1 MKTEKLLEIAQSLEF
16 NDLLKE
22 LQTIKEHE
30 DSTTCPLVL
39 PLVGEFSS
47 GKTTLINA
55 LTDSKKLETAT
66 IPTTATIF
74 EIHFGCTKCS
84 ATVVYP
90 DGRESEVDDI
100 ASLKNSEL
108 SDSAVVEVYDTST
121 KVPSTTILVDTPGL
135 SSPDPRHKQ
144 TLVDFLPH
152 ADAVLMVADINQQVT
167 RSMEDFV
174 KEMELAKRQIF
185 LVLTKSDTKAQS
197 ELQSVKEYI
206 GENIKLPLK
215 QICCVSATKGD
226 LKELIELFKSIDS
239 SKMQILRQV
248 NQYRTELIR
257 KEMLKRIDDIISSAT
272 SNEETEEALRKQQH
286 ELEKLNRGIDRLVR
300 KTSED
305 IEEIQRETTRSFE
318 DNVFDALDS
327 LVASKCDNFD
337 SRAVSVINNT
347 CSLLLNEYKSN
358 VRRKLSRIAEQQ
370 TGDEAIDLRC
380 LGEMDLSS
388 YEINGMSYNLNLN
401 ESGHQYD
408 KTIAT
413 GVKVAAVAAAVCAT
427 AGIAGAATG
436 AGTAGTVAAS
446 GTAVGSAAAST
457 ATTAATTATEAIAA
471 SKVIDIVDTASDVGS
486 IISNHKTAKRVEKAI
501 EFAGKVNENMDSVN
515 SYENKYSQQAG
526 SQKGIVE
533 SLVGFVTERVMAKP
547 QRRRVIR
554 EYLDTTLIPEF
565 KNKLSNMSQL
575 IVQGIMDAL
584 KQEAKVK
591 FETITSSIQ
600 ELKQL
605 KTTEENQY
613 EERINMLRAFKKEI
627 TTN

>member
-16 NDLLKE
+16 NDLLKVLE
-22 LQTIKEHE
+22 VIKEHE
-30 DSTTCPLVL
+30 DSPTCPLVL

-66 IPTTATIF
+66 KPTTATIF

-84 ATVVYP
+84 ARVVYP
-90 DGRESEVDDI
+90 DGRENEIDDI

-108 SDSAVVEVYDTST
+108 SDSAIVEVYDTST

-144 TLVDFLPH
+144 TLIDFLPH

-185 LVLTKSDTKAQS
+185 LVLTKSDTKSQS

-206 GENIKLPLK
+206 GENIKLPLE

-337 SRAVSVINNT
+337 SRAVTVINST

-401 ESGHQYD
+401 ELGHQYD

-413 GVKVAAVAAAVCAT
+413 GVKVAAVAAAVYAT
-427 AGIAGAATG
+427 AGIAAGAAG
-436 AGTAGTVAAS
+436 AAGTAA
-446 GTAVGSAAAST
+446 GSA

-486 IISNHKTAKRVEKAI
+486 IISNRKTAKRVEKAI

-526 SQKGIVE
+526 AAKGIVE
-533 SLVGFVTERVMAKP
+533 SMVGFVTERVMAKP

-554 EYLDTTLIPEF
+554 DYLDTTLIPEF

-591 FETITSSIQ
+591 FETIISSIQ

>member
-16 NDLLKE
+16 NDLLKVLE
-22 LQTIKEHE
+22 VIKEHE
-30 DSTTCPLVL
+30 DSPTCPLVL

-66 IPTTATIF
+66 KPTTATIF

-84 ATVVYP
+84 ARVVYP
-90 DGRESEVDDI
+90 DGRENEIDDI

-108 SDSAVVEVYDTST
+108 SDSAIVEVYDTST

-144 TLVDFLPH
+144 TLIDFLPH

-185 LVLTKSDTKAQS
+185 LVLTKSDTKSQS

-206 GENIKLPLK
+206 GENIKLPLE

-248 NQYRTELIR
+248 NEYRTELIR

-272 SNEETEEALRKQQH
+272 SNEETEEALRKHQH
-286 ELEKLNRGIDRLVR
+286 ELEKLNRSIDRLVR

-337 SRAVSVINNT
+337 SRAVSIINNT

-436 AGTAGTVAAS
+436 AGTAGT
-446 GTAVGSAAAST
+446 AVGSAAAST

-501 EFAGKVNENMDSVN
+501 EFAGKVNENMDSV
-515 SYENKYSQQAG
+515 SKRLHDD
-526 SQKGIVE
+526 V
-533 SLVGFVTERVMAKP
+533 
-547 QRRRVIR
+547 
-554 EYLDTTLIPEF
+554 
-565 KNKLSNMSQL
+565 
-575 IVQGIMDAL
+575 
-584 KQEAKVK
+584 
-591 FETITSSIQ
+591 
-600 ELKQL
+600 
-605 KTTEENQY
+605 
-613 EERINMLRAFKKEI
+613 LRCP
-627 TTN
+627 N

>member
-1 MKTEKLLEIAQSLEF
+1 M
-16 NDLLKE
+16 
-22 LQTIKEHE
+22 
-30 DSTTCPLVL
+30 
-39 PLVGEFSS
+39 
-47 GKTTLINA
+47 
-55 LTDSKKLETAT
+55 
-66 IPTTATIF
+66 
-74 EIHFGCTKCS
+74 
-84 ATVVYP
+84 
-90 DGRESEVDDI
+90 
-100 ASLKNSEL
+100 
-108 SDSAVVEVYDTST
+108 
-121 KVPSTTILVDTPGL
+121 
-135 SSPDPRHKQ
+135 
-144 TLVDFLPH
+144 
-152 ADAVLMVADINQQVT
+152 
-167 RSMEDFV
+167 
-174 KEMELAKRQIF
+174 
-185 LVLTKSDTKAQS
+185 
-197 ELQSVKEYI
+197 KEYI
-206 GENIKLPLK
+206 GENIKLPLE

-248 NQYRTELIR
+248 NEYRTELIR

-272 SNEETEEALRKQQH
+272 SNEETEEALRKHQH
-286 ELEKLNRGIDRLVR
+286 ELEKLNRSIDRLVR

-337 SRAVSVINNT
+337 SRAVSIINNT

-436 AGTAGTVAAS
+436 AGTAGT
-446 GTAVGSAAAST
+446 AVGSAAAST

-526 SQKGIVE
+526 SKKGIVE
-533 SLVGFVTERVMAKP
+533 SMVGFVTERVMAKP

-554 EYLDTTLIPEF
+554 EYLDTMLIPEF

>member
-16 NDLLKE
+16 HDLLKD
-22 LQTIKEHE
+22 LQVIKEHE
-30 DSTTCPLVL
+30 ESPTCPLVL

-47 GKTTLINA
+47 GKTTLVNA

-66 IPTTATIF
+66 KPTTATIF

-84 ATVVYP
+84 ARVVYP
-90 DGRESEVDDI
+90 DGRENEIDDV

-135 SSPDPRHKQ
+135 SSPDSRHKQ

-185 LVLTKSDTKAQS
+185 LVLTKSDTKSQS
-197 ELQSVKEYI
+197 ELQAVKEYI
-206 GENIKLPLK
+206 GDNIKLPLE

-226 LKELIELFKSIDS
+226 LKELIDLLKSIDS

-248 NQYRTELIR
+248 NQYRTELIS

-272 SNEETEEALRKQQH
+272 SNEETEEALRQHQH
-286 ELEKLNRGIDRLVR
+286 ELEKLNRSIDRLVR

-305 IEEIQRETTRSFE
+305 IEVIQRETTRSFE
-318 DNVFDALDS
+318 DNVFAALDS
-327 LVASKCDNFD
+327 LVASKSDNFD

-380 LGEMDLSS
+380 LGDMDLSS

-413 GVKVAAVAAAVCAT
+413 GVKVATVAAAVYAT
-427 AGIAGAATG
+427 AGIAGAAAG
-436 AGTAGTVAAS
+436 AAGT
-446 GTAVGSAAAST
+446 AAAST

-486 IISNHKTAKRVEKAI
+486 IISNRKTTKRVEKAI

-533 SLVGFVTERVMAKP
+533 SMVGFVTERVMAKP